1 MIKCQMLY
9 VLCFKF
15 YQFMLLK
22 LLNGEIKNINW
33 ASLTLAFF
41 TLISALFGLLRNN
54 MLASHF
60 GAGDEL
66 DIYYTAF
73 RIPDL
78 IFNLLFFGAISA
90 GFLPLF
96 SKEFNKNKEKSW
108 ELVNNLI
115 NAIILIMI
123 VFTGILFILMPKI
136 VPLTAPGFSQ
146 TKLQLAIIL
155 SRIML
160 IQPILLGI
168 SSIFSGI
175 VQSFHK
181 FLTYSLAP
189 ILYNIGIITGIIFLS
204 PKYGIFGVG
213 YGVILGAALHFLIQL
228 PAVLE
233 SGFRY
238 KFILNLKS
246 ESLSQMFKISVP
258 RSLDLFIG
266 QLSLIAVNIFASFL
280 VVGSLAIFNFSRD
293 LLNFTVGIFGISF
306 ATASF
311 PIFTRLANENNIEE
325 LKKLLNKIILKILFF
340 LIPISGFFIVF
351 KAQIVQLILG
361 YGNFNLEDT
370 LLTIKTLNFLSLS
383 LIGLSLLP
391 LFLRVFFSFSDSKT
405 PLYVSFIAFVFSIFL
420 MFIFT
425 KYFGVAGLALA
436 ITVSSFFE
444 IVLLMIILEKRIKWL
459 VLKEFIGSL
468 ALIIIKSVIS
478 LILGFFS
485 LKLML
490 LFITHET
497 IINLIIQTTVS
508 VSITSI
514 IYLLLNYS
522 EIKEIFNSLKNHKV

>member
-1 MIKCQMLY
+1 
-9 VLCFKF
+9 
-15 YQFMLLK
+15 MLLK

-41 TLISALFGLLRNN
+41 TLISAIFGLLRNN
-54 MLASHF
+54 MLATRF

-78 IFNLLFFGAISA
+78 VFNLLFFGAISA
-90 GFLPLF
+90 GFIPLF
-96 SKEFNKNKEKSW
+96 NKEFSRNKEESW
-108 ELVNNLI
+108 EMVSNLI

-123 VFTGILFILMPKI
+123 IFTFVLFILMPKFVSLI
-136 VPLTAPGFSQ
+136 APGFNQ
-146 TKLQLAIIL
+146 NKIELAIML

-189 ILYNIGIITGIIFLS
+189 ILYNLGIIMGITFFA

-228 PAVLE
+228 PAVLK

-238 KFILNLKS
+238 KFILNFKL
-246 ESLSQMFKISVP
+246 ESLKQMFKISIP

-266 QLSLIAVNIFASFL
+266 QLNLVAVNIFASFL
-280 VVGSLAIFNFSRD
+280 AVGSLAVFNFSRD
-293 LLNFTVGIFGISF
+293 LMNFTIGIFGISF

-311 PIFTRLANENNIEE
+311 PIFTKLIAENNIEE
-325 LKKLLNKIILKILFF
+325 LKKLLNKITLKILFF
-340 LIPISGFFIVF
+340 LIPIAGFFIVF
-351 KAQIVQLILG
+351 KTQIVQLILG

-370 LLTIKTLNFLSLS
+370 LLTIETIKFLSLS
-383 LIGLSLLP
+383 LIGLGLLP

-405 PLYVSFIAFVFSIFL
+405 PLYVSFLAFIFGIFL
-420 MFIFT
+420 MFIFS
-425 KYFGVAGLALA
+425 KYFGIAGLALS
-436 ITVSSFFE
+436 ITVSSIFE
-444 IVLLMIILEKRIKWL
+444 IILLMIILEKRIKWL
-459 VLKEFIGSL
+459 ALEEFVGSL
-468 ALIIIKSVIS
+468 ATIIIKSVIS
-478 LILGFFS
+478 LILGFLS
-485 LKLML
+485 LKLLL
-490 LFITHET
+490 LFMPAKTTLNIFT
-497 IINLIIQTTVS
+497 QTFAST
-508 VSITSI
+508 SITAL

-522 EIKEIFNSLKNHKV
+522 EIKQMVGGLKKYVR